1 MIIFLAPGLVRPRGI
16 ASRRPGCRTPT
27 WWSWGDRHSPSPL
40 AASRSSWWS
49 SSAAA
54 QRAPSSTRCCC
65 APTRAPPSRPRHP
78 PRRLTSPRAPDD
90 DVTQTGVQSGVWF
103 YFFPLTAAWRSSA
116 WAQSSNIQRND
127 STWRRWRAPCCISRF
142 SERRKMVDGVPKRTW
157 AVLWF
162 FFFSFL
168 SQLRTFSVT
177 WWSFWR
183 CTANIYF
190 LETIPHTPPS
200 SARSALEH
208 VCLSSPP
215 FFNSLNLVD
224 NSNNSYECTTI

>member
-27 WWSWGDRHSPSPL
+27 WWSWGDRLSPSPL

-90 DVTQTGVQSGVWF
+90 DVTPTGVQSGVWF

-127 STWRRWRAPCCISRF
+127 STWTRCRAPCCISKF
-142 SERRKMVDGVPKRTW
+142 SERRTMVDGVPKRMW
-157 AVLWF
+157 AVVWF
-162 FFFSFL
+162 SLSIAHFL
-168 SQLRTFSVT
+168 RHMVKLLKMHSEYLLS
-177 WWSFWR
+177 WNYPPHPALL
-183 CTANIYF
+183 CTICPG
-190 LETIPHTPPS
+190 T
-200 SARSALEH
+200 
-208 VCLSSPP
+208 CLSIVTT
-215 FFNSLNLVD
+215 FF
-224 NSNNSYECTTI
+224 